1 MRRLRLRVVAAVA
14 VLGAGAACSAV
25 SDDAPP
31 SPAAA
36 AAADDGTASGA
47 TAPDAATSASS
58 DAALAPDGAPKF
70 TPAAIKVCPH
80 GCDFEL
86 PSAAV
91 ASAKPGALV
100 EVLAGSYQD
109 CVTIHADGVTLRG
122 VGGYAHLHTKV
133 CDGKGVIVNY
143 ASGTRLERLE
153 ISDFA
158 NVEFNGAG
166 IRHDATAKDLTVSDL
181 FVHDGQLGLLSSSSD
196 DTLVIEGTLFDK
208 VGVSRP
214 DGEIS
219 VPLFVGSSLKL
230 KVRASRFMHAVAGAS
245 MIKSSARSTA
255 ITCSVIAN
263 LDGPDSYSIDLQ
275 RGNDFSLTNS
285 VIEQST
291 LTQNKIMI
299 GYGSSSFTP
308 ATGTTLEIRGNTFLN
323 DADGGTFIAVFK
335 GAPASF
341 VVADNTFIGSGTL
354 LAGAGGLGVNQQLAA
369 RPPAIG
375 AYPALPSPGPCQ

>member
-1 MRRLRLRVVAAVA
+1 MAALS
-14 VLGAGAACSAV
+14 VLGAVAACSAA

-31 SPAAA
+31 SASPAASTDDAAA
-36 AAADDGTASGA
+36 APAR
-47 TAPDAATSASS
+47 APDAAPSADA
-58 DAALAPDGAPKF
+58 DAAAAPDGAPIF
-70 TPAAIKVCPH
+70 SPSAIKVCPK
-80 GCDFEL
+80 GCDFDL
-86 PSAAV
+86 PSAAL

-100 EVLAGSYQD
+100 EVLAGSYHD

-122 VGGYAHLHTKV
+122 VGGFAHLHTKI
-133 CDGKGVIVNY
+133 CDEKGVIVNY

-158 NVEFNGAG
+158 NAEYNGAG
-166 IRHDATAKDLTVSDL
+166 IRHDAAAKDLTVSNL
-181 FVHDGQLGLLSSSSD
+181 FLHDGQLGILSSSSD
-196 DTLVIEGTLFDK
+196 DTLLIEDTLFDK

-219 VPLFVGSSLKL
+219 VPLFVGASQKL
-230 KVRASRFMHAVAGAS
+230 KVRASRFLHARAGAS

-285 VIEQST
+285 VVEQST
-291 LTQNKIMI
+291 LTQNKIMV

-341 VVADNTFIGSGTL
+341 VVAGNTFIGSGTL
-354 LAGAGGLGVNQQLAA
+354 LSGAGVLGVNQQLPA
-369 RPPAIG
+369 RPSALG